1 MMMMMVVVFR
11 MVDVMHTLCCTHQ
24 RNGGGGG
31 DKGLCNDASLEM
43 IIYCNF
49 SFLISSLFF
58 HFIPT
63 IEVHA

>member
-1 MMMMMVVVFR
+1 MMMMVVFR
-11 MVDVMHTLCCTHQ
+11 MVDVMYTLCCTHHV
-24 RNGGGGG
+24 NGGGG
-31 DKGLCNDASLEM
+31 DKGLCNDASVEM